1 MYKKLGYLA
10 AGVVVGL
17 VVTGYLVNKEIQE
30 EKEKAEGTV
39 TEGLFAEVRGNT
51 VRLYRVEGGRFC
63 GDHETREFESQE
75 QAVEW
80 VMKETNAKLQIV
92 E

>member
-39 TEGLFAEVRGNT
+39 TEGLFAAAGSADITRRASSRARR
-51 VRLYRVEGGRFC
+51 RLSNG
-63 GDHETREFESQE
+63 
-75 QAVEW
+75 
-80 VMKETNAKLQIV
+80 
-92 E
+92 

>member
-30 EKEKAEGTV
+30 EKEKAEAYQK
-39 TEGLFAEVRGNT
+39 ELS
-51 VRLYRVEGGRFC
+51 RVL
-63 GDHETREFESQE
+63 
-75 QAVEW
+75 
-80 VMKETNAKLQIV
+80 KENPDQLKLNIDD
-92 E
+92 

>member
-30 EKEKAEGTV
+30 EKEK
-39 TEGLFAEVRGNT
+39 
-51 VRLYRVEGGRFC
+51 
-63 GDHETREFESQE
+63 Q
-75 QAVEW
+75 
-80 VMKETNAKLQIV
+80 KEPSRKAYSPR
-92 E
+92 